1 MIVPTNVADLASVTA
16 ILKNSFDFAAKKEES
31 R

>member
-16 ILKNSFDFAAKKEES
+16 ILKNSFRF
-31 R
+31 RR